1 MCWQGHWE
9 RVLPCRVRCVCI
21 DYGAYL
27 ADVYLCFLLF
37 SATTCW
43 TPRSTRCC
51 LCARIPTYWTQCMA
65 SFRVWSTMKSLLHN
79 TNPPIYRVCTFIYR
93 PALPICLLS
102 VLIYLI
108 SHHSS
113 LSAPFLSV
121 SLSCLL
127 LSVSLP
133 PSHLLLFSSF
143 ISLSLCL
150 SVSLSLSWSPPLLF
164 SSFISL
170 SVCQSLSPPLHLI
183 SHPSSFSAPSFS
195 LALSPNCYV
204 VFSSLAV

>member
-1 MCWQGHWE
+1 
-9 RVLPCRVRCVCI
+9 
-21 DYGAYL
+21 
-27 ADVYLCFLLF
+27 
-37 SATTCW
+37 
-43 TPRSTRCC
+43 
-51 LCARIPTYWTQCMA
+51 MA

-113 LSAPFLSV
+113 LSAPSLSV

-143 ISLSLCL
+143 ISLSLSVSLFRSLCPDLLLYFSHPSFLSL
-150 SVSLSLSWSPPLLF
+150 SVSPYLLLYISSPILLLSLPPL
-164 SSFISL
+164 SL
-170 SVCQSLSPPLHLI
+170 LPSPLTVMLC
-183 SHPSSFSAPSFS
+183 F
-195 LALSPNCYV
+195 LL
-204 VFSSLAV
+204 